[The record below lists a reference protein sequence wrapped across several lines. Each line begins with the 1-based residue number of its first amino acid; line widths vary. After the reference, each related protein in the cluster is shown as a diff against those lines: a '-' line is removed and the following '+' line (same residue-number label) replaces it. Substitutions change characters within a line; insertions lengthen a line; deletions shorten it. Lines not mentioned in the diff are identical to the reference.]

1 MSHTVEQGRAQT
13 AFEHVQKAESMGSD
27 VADKYKSYVK
37 KLPTLIQ
44 VNGLGTA
51 LTFVK
56 GKSGSGGSDEQAYRL
71 LYDQIESWLQSE
83 QNAYLFV
90 NAAQGGDLVHKITSL
105 DSATYRAATREVM
118 RLLHWLRRLVDGY
131 ITSDASE

>member
-1 MSHTVEQGRAQT
+1 MSHTIEQGRAKT
-13 AFEHVQKAESMGSD
+13 AFAHVQKAEQMGGD
-27 VADKYKSYVK
+27 APDKYKSYVK

-56 GKSGSGGSDEQAYRL
+56 GKSGPDGDDARAYQL
-71 LYDQIESWLQSE
+71 LYDQIESWLLSDS
-83 QNAYLFV
+83 NAHLFA
-90 NAAQGGDLVHKITSL
+90 NAARGGDLIHKVTSL
-105 DSATYRAATREVM
+105 DSPTYRAATREVM

-131 ITSDASE
+131 ITSSD